1 MKTGGLVVAAV
12 ASENLEQDKSKK
24 ALQTLQPAATD
35 KENLVGVSRQ
45 LRSSGPTPGPIK
57 IKIDKKEIY
66 FSKIIKF
73 NNSFSEMS
81 EKTKKEAPKKDK
93 KIKKIIFK
101 DKACQT
107 ARGNK
112 IKIEVEDLTSEAGP
126 SEDYWQVLAERRRI
140 ALDDALEEN
149 KALTQRVA
157 KLEEEKKIYKEM
169 LDETRALVEVL
180 QEMIG
185 EDRSDINN
193 SLEDTL

>member
-45 LRSSGPTPGPIK
+45 LRSSGPTPGPVK
-57 IKIDKKEIY
+57 
-66 FSKIIKF
+66 
-73 NNSFSEMS
+73 NEMS